1 MCYSCGHENEFKP
14 PMRKWSDQQ
23 EPWDLFQ
30 KSNQKQ
36 KTWKRRCG
44 DGYVLIDLS
53 QTCLF
58 MARSNWD
65 IHHLVFADLKST
77 KKPQSQGYIRTCLF
91 NFSRGEKVWPVQ
103 VKQPPRNVGR
113 LPNLAFFPKHP
124 NIKMSCC
131 SILEETGVL
140 IKLGPPKLGP
150 GKNMSKLQTCLVDA
164 ACMSACS
171 TIIFSKQCCATP
183 IPQNFAGE
191 GRGVLFKLQVHQFDP
206 WGVLG
211 GFSSSSASCSLGSR
225 VVLDASR
232 CSGEMLYIL
241 WCNVYTFNRKMT
253 SCSLAAIGLIS
264 RSTTPQVF
272 F

>member
-1 MCYSCGHENEFKP
+1 
-14 PMRKWSDQQ
+14 MR
-23 EPWDLFQ
+23 P
-30 KSNQKQ
+30 
-36 KTWKRRCG
+36 
-44 DGYVLIDLS
+44 
-53 QTCLF
+53 
-58 MARSNWD
+58 
-65 IHHLVFADLKST
+65 
-77 KKPQSQGYIRTCLF
+77 
-91 NFSRGEKVWPVQ
+91 
-103 VKQPPRNVGR
+103 
-113 LPNLAFFPKHP
+113 
-124 NIKMSCC
+124 
-131 SILEETGVL
+131 
-140 IKLGPPKLGP
+140 
-150 GKNMSKLQTCLVDA
+150 

-211 GFSSSSASCSLGSR
+211 GSSSSSASCSLGSR

-272 F
+272 FLWSKERIPHLGQKPGTSVADTKIASIAGHRKWSNGYWLMPIFVCSSPRAHLCNLCTSFFLFHFFLSLHILADGGEVRLGGTTQDDSGH

>member
-113 LPNLAFFPKHP
+113 LPNLAFFHWRNGEMLVDCPTWHFSP
-124 NIKMSCC
+124 NTQTSKCPAVRFWKKLGYWSN
-131 SILEETGVL
+131 
-140 IKLGPPKLGP
+140 LGPP
-150 GKNMSKLQTCLVDA
+150 S
-164 ACMSACS
+164 
-171 TIIFSKQCCATP
+171 
-183 IPQNFAGE
+183 
-191 GRGVLFKLQVHQFDP
+191 
-206 WGVLG
+206 
-211 GFSSSSASCSLGSR
+211 
-225 VVLDASR
+225 
-232 CSGEMLYIL
+232 
-241 WCNVYTFNRKMT
+241 
-253 SCSLAAIGLIS
+253 
-264 RSTTPQVF
+264 
-272 F
+272 